1 MQAGARRRVF
11 AVVAALVLGL
21 ALLIAPRLGTVR
33 VDHSP
38 EPLPTFPPGA
48 TILLAVGDIG
58 SCTSNADEAVAALAA
73 RLPGIIA
80 LLGDIAYEN
89 GSPAEYAGC
98 FDPAWGA
105 LRSRIRPAP
114 GNHDYQ
120 TADASG
126 YFSYFGAAAGTP
138 GQGWY
143 SYDLGTWHV
152 IVLNSNCAF
161 VGGCGDGS
169 PQLAWLEADLRA
181 HPAACT
187 LAYWHHPR
195 ISSGRHGSDPRSDPL
210 WRALAAAGADLVLV
224 GHDHDYERNA
234 PVDGIRSFV
243 VGTGGRSLYELTRR
257 LGPGTELRANDSY
270 GLLALELRD
279 GAYRWQFVPIPGST
293 LVDAGTAECH

>member
-1 MQAGARRRVF
+1 MQAAAHRRVF
-11 AVVAALVLGL
+11 AVVAALVLGV
-21 ALLIAPRLGTVR
+21 ALLIAPRLGAVR
-33 VDHSP
+33 VYHDP
-38 EPLPTFPPGA
+38 EPLATFTPGA

-58 SCTSNADEAVAALAA
+58 SCNSDADEAVAALAA
-73 RLPGIIA
+73 RLPGTIA

-89 GSPAEYAGC
+89 GSPNDYATC

-105 LRSRIRPAP
+105 LRPRIRPAP
-114 GNHDYQ
+114 GNHDYL
-120 TADASG
+120 TTDASG

-143 SYDLGTWHV
+143 SYELGTWHV

-161 VGGCGDGS
+161 VGGCGGGS

-187 LAYWHHPR
+187 LAYWHHPL
-195 ISSGRHGSDPRSDPL
+195 ISSGRHGSDPRTDPL

-224 GHDHDYERNA
+224 GHDHDYERIA

-243 VGTGGRSLYELTRR
+243 VGTGGRSLYELTRPP
-257 LGPGTELRANDSY
+257 GPRTELRADASY
-270 GLLALELRD
+270 GLLMLTLGDTGYSWR
-279 GAYRWQFVPIPGST
+279 FVPALGST